1 MMPKT
6 SCEDAPVGVFRD
18 ARAGRGTWLKV
29 SRFRRG
35 IYGSVCRNSGMIDER
50 NRQSEAG
57 GGWVATAATSEPT
70 VWVSTVLLRRRER
83 PYGGHRAA
91 SPPRS
96 GAASRLPKRRS
107 VHRLTER
114 GTSLTLLGGMD
125 SMASEAL
132 CATAESAPA
141 RSACR
146 AGLGNHFA
154 LPGLGRVFPAPFQIS
169 PEQANSTL
177 GVATA
182 ADCDTPVSRVPCAG
196 AGR

>member
-1 MMPKT
+1 MTPKT
-6 SCEDAPVGVFRD
+6 RCEDAPVGVFRD
-18 ARAGRGTWLKV
+18 AKAGRDAWLEV
-29 SRFRRG
+29 SRFRG
-35 IYGSVCRNSGMIDER
+35 GVCGSGCRDTGMTDER

-57 GGWVATAATSEPT
+57 GVWVATAATSEPT
-70 VWVSTVLLRRRER
+70 VWVSTVLLRHGER
-83 PYGGHRAA
+83 PDEEHRAA

-107 VHRLTER
+107 VHRLTGR

-132 CATAESAPA
+132 CETADSAPA
-141 RSACR
+141 RSGCR
-146 AGLGNHFA
+146 AGLGNNLA
-154 LPGLGRVFPAPFQIS
+154 LPALGRVFPARFQIS

-177 GVATA
+177 GAAPA